1 MKQIIKKYVLVF
13 LEIILLPL
21 TFISSLWFKFLRK
34 NIVGLW
40 QSNSI
45 ISKSILKYI
54 GVFPINN
61 QFYEPLFDT
70 DDLKNLDKKR
80 KLTGLE
86 FKSEKYLNRLKDF
99 NYNEELIKLQSTN
112 PHKGYNFYEGS
123 FLSGD
128 AEILYSVVRYFR
140 PNQIVEIGCGNSS
153 RLIQFAL
160 NKNFEENKVKGLH
173 TCIEPYAHD
182 WLTNLDA
189 NVIREKV
196 EDVDLEI
203 FKKLKENDILFID
216 SSHMV
221 RPQGDVLFEILSV
234 LPILNKGVII
244 HVHDIFTPRDYLKEW
259 LQDGTLFWNEQYLL
273 EAFLSCNEKFEIEI
287 PVNYLKNNYYNSL
300 EKVCPFLERKREPG
314 SFWFK
319 KIG

>member
-1 MKQIIKKYVLVF
+1 M
-13 LEIILLPL
+13 PL

-34 NIVGLW
+34 NIVGVW
-40 QSNSI
+40 QSNSN
-45 ISKSILKYI
+45 ISKSILKYV

-61 QFYEPLFDT
+61 HYYEPLYDSEN
-70 DDLKNLDKKR
+70 LKNLDKKR
-80 KLTGLE
+80 YLPGLE
-86 FKSEKYLNRLKDF
+86 FKSEKYLNLLKDF
-99 NYNEELIKLQSTN
+99 NYNDELIKLQSTN
-112 PHKGYNFYEGS
+112 HHKGYDFYNGS
-123 FLSGD
+123 FSSGD
-128 AEILYSVVRYFR
+128 AEILYSAVRHYK
-140 PNQIVEIGCGNSS
+140 PNQIIEIGCGNSS

-160 NKNFEENKVKGLH
+160 NKNFKEKKVKGVH

-182 WLTNLDA
+182 WLINLDA

-203 FKKLKENDILFID
+203 FKKLNKNDILFID
-216 SSHMV
+216 STHMI

-259 LQDGTLFWNEQYLL
+259 LQNGTFFWNEQYLL

-287 PVNYLKNNYYNSL
+287 PVNFLKNNFYSSL
-300 EKVCPFLERKREPG
+300 EKVCPFLEKKREPG

-319 KIG
+319 KIS